1 MTTQPPSFVDWML
14 GLPVFPLG
22 ALVIGVWVAIALL
35 VDWAIVPWLGGPGGR
50 KLGRFEPEVASQLG
64 LVFGLLLSFNA
75 VTIWE
80 QSSNARDAVLAEASA
95 LREIADLSSELSTE
109 RRRDVNLQL
118 QAYLR
123 HLIQT
128 EWPRLASG
136 SVPLDRPV
144 PLRALSTVIRSGNNE
159 ELRRSLANALD
170 ARETR
175 IRIAS
180 YRMLPAR
187 WSLVVVLGV
196 LTVLAVGLVHA
207 EHRRA
212 RAIAV
217 GLVSFGIACCFL
229 VLFLHARPF
238 LGVLALRPTELS
250 ALATELAGL

>member
-1 MTTQPPSFVDWML
+1 MTTQTPAFFDWML
-14 GLPVFPLG
+14 GLPVLPLG
-22 ALVIGVWVAIALL
+22 ALVIGVWAGIALL
-35 VDWAIVPWLGGPGGR
+35 VDWAIVPSLAGRGGR

-80 QSSNARDAVLAEASA
+80 QSSNAREAVLAEASA

-109 RRRDVNLQL
+109 RRREVNLQL

-123 HLIQT
+123 HLIQG

-136 SVPLDRPV
+136 SVTLDRPL
-144 PLRALSTVIRSGNNE
+144 PLRALASAIRSGNNE
-159 ELRRSLANALD
+159 ELRSSLARAMD

-187 WSLVVVLGV
+187 WSLVVVLGA

-207 EHRRA
+207 GERRA

-238 LGVLALRPTELS
+238 LGVLALNPTELS
-250 ALATELAGL
+250 ALAAELAGP

>member
-14 GLPVFPLG
+14 GLPVLPLG
-22 ALVIGVWVAIALL
+22 ALVVGVWVAVALL
-35 VDWAIVPWLGGPGGR
+35 VDWAIVPWLAGPGGR

-80 QSSNARDAVLAEASA
+80 QSSTAREAVLAEASA
-95 LREIADLSSELSTE
+95 LREIADLSSEFSTE
-109 RRRDVNLQL
+109 RRRDVNVQL

-123 HLIQT
+123 HLIET

-136 SVPLDRPV
+136 NVPLDRPV
-144 PLRALSTVIRSGNNE
+144 PLRALSSVIRSGNNE
-159 ELRRSLANALD
+159 ELRSSLATAME

-175 IRIAS
+175 IRIAG

-187 WSLVVVLGV
+187 WSLVLVLGA

-212 RAIAV
+212 RTIAV

-238 LGVLALRPTELS
+238 LGVLALKPTELS
-250 ALATELAGL
+250 ALSAELGGS

>member
-1 MTTQPPSFVDWML
+1 ML

-22 ALVIGVWVAIALL
+22 ALVIGVWVGVALL
-35 VDWAIVPWLGGPGGR
+35 VDVAIVPWLGGSGGR

-80 QSSNARDAVLAEASA
+80 QSSTAREAVLAEASA
-95 LREIADLSSELSTE
+95 LREIADLSSELSTD

-123 HLIQT
+123 HLIQS

-136 SVPLDRPV
+136 NVALDRPL
-144 PLRALSTVIRSGNNE
+144 PLRALSSVIRSGNNE
-159 ELRRSLANALD
+159 ELRNSLASAME

-187 WSLVVVLGV
+187 WSLVVVLGA
-196 LTVLAVGLVHA
+196 LTVMAVGLVHA

-250 ALATELAGL
+250 ALAAELGSL

>member
-1 MTTQPPSFVDWML
+1 MLTQPPSFVDWML

-22 ALVIGVWVAIALL
+22 AVVIGVWLGVALL
-35 VDWAIVPWLGGPGGR
+35 VDLAIVPWLGGPGGR

-80 QSSNARDAVLAEASA
+80 QSSSAREAVLAEASA
-95 LREIADLSSELSTE
+95 LREIADLSSELSTD

-123 HLIQT
+123 HLIQS

-136 SVPLDRPV
+136 NVALDRPL
-144 PLRALSTVIRSGNNE
+144 PLRALSSVIRSNNE
-159 ELRRSLANALD
+159 ELRGALASAME

-187 WSLVVVLGV
+187 WSLVVVLGA

-207 EHRRA
+207 EYRRA

-238 LGVLALRPTELS
+238 LGVLALRPSELS
-250 ALATELAGL
+250 ALAAELGSL